1 MRPCAAPCLRPVV
14 HCFRCPKKVASHVE
28 TWHPIGWVSIWFHL
42 SMYTAARE
50 GGRMNFKKT
59 ERSICL
65 HRTRKWFGK
74 TGKMRF
80 HLPTSGSKGRYLHMI
95 AAMSCRISTF
105 PKWQKKKVKSKEVG
119 IFTPNNFF
127 VKSTKK
133 RNAPPKL
140 QAIWSYFHLFPVNDL
155 TYGDRN
161 FLHGQPWTW
170 TLPLHGFL
178 KFTPAKPDK
187 IQQGLEM

>member
-1 MRPCAAPCLRPVV
+1 
-14 HCFRCPKKVASHVE
+14 
-28 TWHPIGWVSIWFHL
+28 
-42 SMYTAARE
+42 MYTAARE

-80 HLPTSGSKGRYLHMI
+80 HLPTSGSKGCYFHMI

-105 PKWQKKKVKSKEVG
+105 PKCHKKRWNQRKSINRNNLKSKQ
-119 IFTPNNFF
+119 ISRWFF
-127 VKSTKK
+127 KTGDIHTKQLFRQINQKTK
-133 RNAPPKL
+133 RPTQTSSYLILFPFVSSERLDLRRPKL
-140 QAIWSYFHLFPVNDL
+140 PTRTTVNV
-155 TYGDRN
+155 N
-161 FLHGQPWTW
+161 A
-170 TLPLHGFL
+170 LHGFL

>member
-14 HCFRCPKKVASHVE
+14 HFFRCPKKVASHVE

-105 PKWQKKKVKSKEVG
+105 PKWQKKRWNQRKWGYSHQTTFSSNQPKNETPHPNFKLSDPISICFQWTTWPTATETSYTDHRERERERASRFSEVH
-119 IFTPNNFF
+119 PCEAWQN
-127 VKSTKK
+127 
-133 RNAPPKL
+133 
-140 QAIWSYFHLFPVNDL
+140 
-155 TYGDRN
+155 
-161 FLHGQPWTW
+161 
-170 TLPLHGFL
+170 
-178 KFTPAKPDK
+178 PAR
-187 IQQGLEM
+187 IGM